1 MRADAARNRER
12 ILASARE
19 LFLTR
24 GTDVPLDHV
33 AQHAGVSIA
42 TFYRRFP
49 DRISLVK
56 AIALGEAAALCERMD
71 ATRRHLIVGGD
82 GAAARDAW
90 EAFVLDMAA
99 TPEGKL
105 MPLLAAGFSELLA
118 GDPEVWATHER
129 VRSAVQELLRIACTH
144 GLVRAELDPAEIMA
158 FLMVAS
164 RPAPLLSEQTTARLT
179 HRLLQVVL
187 AGLRPGGGPIT
198 GEPVTAAD
206 LPAGPAR
213 AASTTADAAAPCL
226 KDVAHL
232 RHNVSP
238 SETSVRHRAGHD
250 GGLPSSSHE

>member
-1 MRADAARNRER
+1 VRADAARNRER

-19 LFLTR
+19 LFLTH

-71 ATRRHLIVGGD
+71 ATRHLIVGGD

-129 VRSAVQELLRIACTH
+129 VNGAVQELLRIACTH

-206 LPAGPAR
+206 LPVGPPG
-213 AASTTADAAAPCL
+213 TTARLAKPTQC
-226 KDVAHL
+226 
-232 RHNVSP
+232 P
-238 SETSVRHRAGHD
+238 GPETSPTG
-250 GGLPSSSHE
+250 